1 MDHRR
6 YYYLLTLLPPLP
18 PLGAALPVTM
28 AEALGRLRLQGERD
42 LERLADAL
50 ESEAV
55 LRDALEEWVLNPQG
69 SRTVPAALHPSLAA
83 LFEEGRVAGVGEDA
97 WVDAVWQA
105 WFDLLAD
112 VGRGVGAGL
121 LPRWAAWETAL
132 RLRLARSRGLS
143 RGDGPAAEPPEGRED
158 VPGLD
163 AVLAAWDAARSRG
176 RGGPGLHAAMEAEE
190 LLEQARLEFLDR
202 EAPRYSFAM
211 DELAAYLLK
220 LRLLERRQGR
230 DPGKGLSLLREAT
243 AL

>member
-18 PLGAALPVTM
+18 PPGAALPVTM
-28 AEALGRLRLQGERD
+28 AEALGRLRQQGERD

-50 ESEAV
+50 ESEAG

-69 SRTVPAALHPSLAA
+69 SRAVPAALPPSLAA
-83 LFEEGRVAGVGEDA
+83 LFEEERVAGTGEDA
-97 WVDAVWQA
+97 WIDAVWQA
-105 WFDLLAD
+105 WYDLQAA
-112 VGRGVGAGL
+112 VGREVGSRL

-143 RGDGPAAEPPEGRED
+143 RSGGPAAEPPEGRED
-158 VPGLD
+158 GFGLD
-163 AVLAAWDAARSRG
+163 AVLAAWDAARARG
-176 RGGPGLHAAMEAEE
+176 RGGQGLPAAMEAEE
-190 LLEQARLEFLDR
+190 FLEQARLEFLDR
-202 EAPRYSFAM
+202 EAPRYSFAV

-220 LRLLERRQGR
+220 LRLLERRQGL
-230 DPGKGLSLLREAT
+230 DPEKGRALLREAA